1 MLKTYQKYIIRNFL
15 SKFFI
20 VTLVFFSFIVILG
33 SFEEITF
40 FKNLKVNFLYPY
52 LLTLLNAPITL
63 FEIFPFIF
71 LLTTQF
77 LFYELFKKDELSL
90 LKMNGLKNTSI
101 LKIILILA
109 ICIGV
114 INVVI
119 FYNIAS
125 NLKFHYLD
133 IKNKYSNDNKYLAMV
148 TKSGLWIKDEIND
161 KKYII
166 KSKIIEGDF
175 LNENIINEFDQNFNL
190 IRTIQS
196 DKINIK
202 DYEWKILN
210 PIITE
215 NNIRITVND
224 DIILQSNFNS
234 QKISKLFSI
243 FLDF

>member
-1 MLKTYQKYIIRNFL
+1 
-15 SKFFI
+15 
-20 VTLVFFSFIVILG
+20 
-33 SFEEITF
+33 
-40 FKNLKVNFLYPY
+40 
-52 LLTLLNAPITL
+52 
-63 FEIFPFIF
+63 
-71 LLTTQF
+71 
-77 LFYELFKKDELSL
+77 
-90 LKMNGLKNTSI
+90 
-101 LKIILILA
+101 
-109 ICIGV
+109 
-114 INVVI
+114 
-119 FYNIAS
+119 
-125 NLKFHYLD
+125 
-133 IKNKYSNDNKYLAMV
+133 MV

-234 QKISKLFSI
+234 QKISKLFSNISTLNI
-243 FLDF
+243 FRLLDVKKDFERLGYSSDEIFIHLLKLIVTPLVYGILVIISANIMFGLRKNSSIALFISIGFLVSVAIYYISFFFVSLGNNGTIPSSLSIIFPIIIFTIISIINLLNINEK